1 MLVNLIN
8 PFWRRDLVF
17 RQPVLALVFASFVTV
32 SAVSQETSPAISIVS
47 MEIPKAYTPDGDG
60 VYNRVFN
67 ELVKGYDGEIDI
79 GFYPSARYN
88 RIMSTRGGD
97 CDYIATDNTARWQSS
112 GVLPDEL
119 EFIGPI
125 NQLHV
130 VAYIPID
137 AEDVRSPDDLKGL
150 SLASDVNLLDTIHS
164 LGIKETFAL
173 QSQPQMLSL
182 LAVNRIEAMIGY
194 DFDLDFLSREMDLTD
209 KVKKAS
215 VRLSTVSDG
224 LVCFKT
230 ERTEQF
236 RAHVRERFKVLSDS
250 GWLADAFADY

>member
-1 MLVNLIN
+1 MLAHLLN
-8 PFWRRDLVF
+8 PFCRQNVPFLQLVYS
-17 RQPVLALVFASFVTV
+17 LIFASLIAG
-32 SAVSQETSPAISIVS
+32 SAVSQETSPTISIVS
-47 MEIPKAYTPDGDG
+47 MEIPKAYTPNGDG
-60 VYNRVFN
+60 VYNRVFD
-67 ELVKGYDGEIDI
+67 ELVKGYDGNIDI
-79 GFYPSARYN
+79 GFYPSARFN

-97 CDYIATDNTARWQSS
+97 CDYIATDNTSRWQSS
-112 GVLPDEL
+112 GISPDEL

-137 AEDVRSPDDLKGL
+137 AKDVRSPDDLKGL
-150 SLASDVNLLDTIHS
+150 SLASDVNLLDTIHG

-194 DFDLDFLSREMDLTD
+194 DFDLDFLSREMGLTD

-215 VRLSTVSDG
+215 LRLSTVSDG

-236 RAHVRERFKVLSDS
+236 RAHVRERFEVLSES
-250 GWLADAFADY
+250 GWLAEAFADY